1 MASSPNG
8 KKRCLIKK
16 EKKYFHQIETKI
28 QGRDPDVT
36 VRARLLALPHCS
48 GAPVTPRAL
57 PMAVPPPRMRSS
69 FLANGALS
77 LAACCAVCE
86 QRPASHFHEAA
97 SSSTRHRYYFT
108 CNRDYHDGLQ
118 NLKESGGMSET
129 DATASA
135 MDAGLIDSGGETKSA
150 LTTWRYRHHFTYK
163 ADQGKN
169 IIVQC
174 NLCLPRVNLLSTS
187 KTSTSNLKKH
197 LDVSRGEP
205 LSRFSWCLLSLRTM
219 AEKILLWVAISRYAE
234 MPT

>member
-1 MASSPNG
+1 M
-8 KKRCLIKK
+8 
-16 EKKYFHQIETKI
+16 
-28 QGRDPDVT
+28 
-36 VRARLLALPHCS
+36 RARLLALPHCS
-48 GAPVTPRAL
+48 GLPVTPRAL
-57 PMAVPPPRMRSS
+57 PMAAPPARMRS
-69 FLANGALS
+69 LCHGNGALS
-77 LAACCAVCE
+77 LVACCAVCE
-86 QRPASHFHEAA
+86 QRPASHFFSFFFFFHEAA
-97 SSSTRHRYYFT
+97 SSSIRHRYYFT

-135 MDAGLIDSGGETKSA
+135 TDAGLTDSGGETKSA

-197 LDVSRGEP
+197 LDVSRRGVPHSSPLVLAGSTNDGGENISP
-205 LSRFSWCLLSLRTM
+205 LVGNKWEC
-219 AEKILLWVAISRYAE
+219 
-234 MPT
+234 

>member
-1 MASSPNG
+1 
-8 KKRCLIKK
+8 
-16 EKKYFHQIETKI
+16 
-28 QGRDPDVT
+28 
-36 VRARLLALPHCS
+36 
-48 GAPVTPRAL
+48 
-57 PMAVPPPRMRSS
+57 
-69 FLANGALS
+69 
-77 LAACCAVCE
+77 
-86 QRPASHFHEAA
+86 
-97 SSSTRHRYYFT
+97 
-108 CNRDYHDGLQ
+108 
-118 NLKESGGMSET
+118 MSET

-205 LSRFSWCLLSLRTM
+205 LSRFSWCLLGLQTM
-219 AEKILLWVAISRYAE
+219 AEIILLWVAISRYAE